1 MRAGNTG
8 LVVASREREHDLVH
22 GRGWPGRLSRWGSP
36 AGGLSLSRLGA
47 NELAKGQFGRALTA
61 DSLLNPARAL
71 PNNFLERSDS
81 LLILWSD
88 SLK

>member
-22 GRGWPGRLSRWGSP
+22 DRGWPGRLSRWDSP

-47 NELAKGQFGRALTA
+47 NELAKFVRLLLLPNPDLLDRLAPLCSGFGR
-61 DSLLNPARAL
+61 P
-71 PNNFLERSDS
+71 SDH
-81 LLILWSD
+81 
-88 SLK
+88 KE